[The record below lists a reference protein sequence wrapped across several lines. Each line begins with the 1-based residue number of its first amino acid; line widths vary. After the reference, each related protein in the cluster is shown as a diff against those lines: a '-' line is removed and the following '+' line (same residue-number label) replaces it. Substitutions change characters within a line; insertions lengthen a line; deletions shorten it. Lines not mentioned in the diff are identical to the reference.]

1 MIHLQRHLRVSDEH
15 MSHLKVAFASS
26 DMKTVNQHF
35 GSCESLLV
43 YGVEPDGYEL
53 LQAAE
58 FQVIEGHLPA
68 KESSRID
75 VIDGCFAVY
84 CNAVGEAVFR
94 QLMAH
99 GIRAIRV
106 EAGTTITSLIQALQE
121 QWPQRIP
128 QKQQKKTTSADSL
141 ANQLEEAGW
150 DE

>member
-1 MIHLQRHLRVSDEH
+1 MNHLQRHLRVSEAH
-15 MSHLKVAFASS
+15 VPHLKVAFASS

-58 FQVIEGHLPA
+58 FQVIDGHVPA
-68 KESSRID
+68 KVATRID

-94 QLMAH
+94 QLMSH

-106 EAGTTITSLIQALQE
+106 EPGVQITSLIQALQD
-121 QWPQRIP
+121 QWPQRLP
-128 QKQQKKTTSADSL
+128 QRAKVTSAGDL
-141 ANQLEEAGW
+141 VDALEDAGW

>member
-1 MIHLQRHLRVSDEH
+1 MNHLQRHLRVSEVH
-15 MSHLKVAFASS
+15 VPHLKVAFASS

-43 YGVEPDGYEL
+43 YGVEPDSYEL
-53 LQAAE
+53 IQVAE
-58 FQVIEGHLPA
+58 FQVVEGHVPA
-68 KESSRID
+68 KVTSRID

-94 QLMAH
+94 QLMSH

-106 EAGTTITSLIQALQE
+106 EAGTTITSLIQSLQA

-128 QKQQKKTTSADSL
+128 QKAQRVSSADNL
-141 ANQLEEAGW
+141 VDALEEGGW

>member
-1 MIHLQRHLRVSDEH
+1 MNHLQRHLRVSEVH
-15 MSHLKVAFASS
+15 VPHLKVAFASS

-53 LQAAE
+53 IQVAE
-58 FQVIEGHLPA
+58 FQVVEGHVPA
-68 KESSRID
+68 KVTSRID

-94 QLMAH
+94 QLMTH

-106 EAGTTITSLIQALQE
+106 ESGTPITDLLHQLQE

-128 QKQQKKTTSADSL
+128 QKTARATSADKL
-141 ANQLEEAGW
+141 VDALEEAGW

>member
-1 MIHLQRHLRVSDEH
+1 MNHLQRHLRVSDYH
-15 MSHLKVAFASS
+15 VPHLKVAFASS
-26 DMKTVNQHF
+26 DMKTVDQHF

-53 LQAAE
+53 LQVAE
-58 FQVIEGHLPA
+58 FQVVEGHLPA
-68 KESSRID
+68 KVASRIE
-75 VIDGCFAVY
+75 VIEGCFAVY

-94 QLMAH
+94 QLMAA

-106 EAGTTITSLIQALQE
+106 EHGTSITSLIQSLQD

-128 QKQQKKTTSADSL
+128 QKQRQTDSADSL
-141 ANQLEEAGW
+141 ADALEDAGW